1 MKVSKGVWA
10 LATLTLVLF
19 VLTARGYGYFRDELY
34 YLACGE
40 HLDIGYVDHP
50 PLIGIVAAL
59 VRSTLGES
67 LIAIRL
73 LPALA
78 AAATVFL
85 AGAIARELGGGGFAQ
100 ALASVATVLCPVY
113 LSVFS
118 ILSMNAFDVLIWAAA
133 FLVLARLLRTGEER
147 LWLAFGLIAGIG
159 LQNKISVLFLGFGL
173 TVGLVL
179 SRRWE
184 IFRSRYLWIGGGIAA
199 LIFLPHILWQMSH
212 DWPTLE
218 FMENARRFKMNA
230 LPPAAFVSEQV
241 LYAGPIALPVWLSGL
256 AFLMVSV
263 QRRPYRT
270 LGWAFLAI
278 LALMIATHAKPYYLG
293 PAYTILFAAGGAA
306 IERWTSDRA
315 RTLRPALVATLAAG
329 GVLVAPLAKPLL
341 PKETFI
347 RYSDWL
353 GIQPAQDERNERG
366 RLPQFYADMIG
377 WPELAETVAKVHGTL
392 PEGERSRACIF
403 GQNYGQAG
411 AIDFFGPAL
420 RLPKAVSAHNGY
432 YLWGPRD
439 CTGEVMIVIGDD
451 RETLSKLFGSVELA
465 TTYTCSDCMPYENDK
480 PIWIARGLRQP
491 LREIWP
497 SIKKFI

>member
-1 MKVSKGVWA
+1 MTLSKGVWA
-10 LATLTLVLF
+10 IAALTLVLF
-19 VLTARGYGYFRDELY
+19 VLTASGYGYFRDELY

-40 HLDIGYVDHP
+40 HLDLGYVDHP

-59 VRSTLGES
+59 VRSVPGES

-85 AGAIARELGGGGFAQ
+85 AGALARELGGGGFAQ
-100 ALASVATVLCPVY
+100 ILAALATLLSPVY
-113 LSVFS
+113 LSLFS

-133 FLVLARLLRTGEER
+133 FLVLARLLRTGDQR

-159 LQNKISVLFLGFGL
+159 LQNKISVLFLGFGM

-184 IFRSRYLWIGGGIAA
+184 VFRSRYLWIGGAIAA
-199 LIFLPHILWQMSH
+199 LIFLPHLLWQMTH

-218 FMENARRFKMNA
+218 FMENARQFKMNP

-241 LYAGPIALPVWLSGL
+241 LYAGPVALPLWLSGL
-256 AFLMVSV
+256 ALLLLGAPG
-263 QRRPYRT
+263 RPYRT

-278 LALMIATHAKPYYLG
+278 LALMIATQGKPYYLG
-293 PAYTILFAAGGAA
+293 PAYTILFSAGGVML
-306 IERWTSDRA
+306 ERWTSDRA
-315 RTLRPALVATLAAG
+315 RALRPAILATLVVG
-329 GVLVAPLAKPLL
+329 GILVAPLAKPLL

-347 RYSDWL
+347 RYSGWL
-353 GIQPAQDERNERG
+353 GIQPTQDERSERG

-377 WPELAETVAKVHGTL
+377 WLELAETVAKVHGAL
-392 PEGERSRACIF
+392 PEVDRSRACIF

-411 AIDFFGPAL
+411 AIDFFGPKL
-420 RLPKAVSAHNGY
+420 GLPKAISAHNSY
-432 YLWGPRD
+432 YLWGPRG
-439 CTGEVMIVIGDD
+439 CTGEVVLVIGDD
-451 RETLSKLFGSVELA
+451 RESLQEAFESVELA
-465 TTYTCSDCMPYENDK
+465 ATYTCTDCMPYENDK
-480 PIWIARGLRQP
+480 PIWIARGLRGK
-491 LREIWP
+491 LLDLWP
-497 SIKKFI
+497 SIKHFI